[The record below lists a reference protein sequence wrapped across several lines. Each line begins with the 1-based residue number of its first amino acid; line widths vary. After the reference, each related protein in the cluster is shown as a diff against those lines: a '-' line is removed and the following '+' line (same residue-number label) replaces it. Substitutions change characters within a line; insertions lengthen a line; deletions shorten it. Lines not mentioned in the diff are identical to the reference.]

1 MKTGFLNFGIAA
13 VIVGMA
19 TLTAVGAQDKLDKPK
34 QIVRLNGIELAFSTG
49 DTIKLKLL
57 AAKFDSVAEQ
67 CRRQS
72 EFCNDLLRF
81 HRISGVAVK

>member
-1 MKTGFLNFGIAA
+1 MRTGFINIVLAA
-13 VIVGMA
+13 VIVGIA
-19 TLTAVGAQDKLDKPK
+19 TLTAVGAQEKLDQPK
-34 QIVRLNGIELAFSTG
+34 QIVRFNRIELAFSTG

-67 CRRQS
+67 CRKQS